1 MRRKLIGI
9 SLLIVMGL
17 LTACSQGGNS
27 TVITEAVTENT
38 TDSQLEAN
46 TTEQIK
52 TTKSESSSQ
61 SKKVKSLSDIDKD
74 GIINRT
80 FGSEQVLAGGMLDGN
95 RYTYSCKRFKGVR
108 YPITLVANKDMTIT
122 MNSKF
127 QLKEGEAQAYLLTA
141 DHKLT
146 KVSDGENSY
155 SLKEGE
161 NYLVLAAVD
170 MNGSYE
176 SEVTSAEGLQIH
188 Q

>member
-1 MRRKLIGI
+1 MRKKLIGI
-9 SLLIVMGL
+9 SLLIAMGL
-17 LTACSQGGNS
+17 LTACSQGENS
-27 TVITEAVTENT
+27 TVTTEAVIENT

-52 TTKSESSSQ
+52 TAKSDFGSQ
-61 SKKVKSLSDIDKD
+61 SKKIKSLSDIDED
-74 GIINRT
+74 GIINRI
-80 FGSEQVLAGGMLDGN
+80 FGSEQVFAGGKLEGN

-108 YPITLVANKDMTIT
+108 YPLTLVANQDMTIT
-122 MNSKF
+122 MNSKLE
-127 QLKEGEAQAYLLTA
+127 LKEGEAQAYLLTA

-176 SEVTSAEGLQIH
+176 SEVKSAEGLQIH

>member
-1 MRRKLIGI
+1 MRKKLIGI
-9 SLLIVMGL
+9 ILLIAMGI
-17 LTACSQGGNS
+17 LTACSQEGSS